1 MFRQIFLIV
10 LISGIILFS
19 NLGAPRLWDRDEPR
33 NAGCAAEMTSRG
45 DWVVPTFNAELRTHK
60 PILLYWLIMAAYAL
74 FGVNEFGARFPS
86 ALLAV
91 GSCLLTWSIGRRL
104 FDDRVGLWAG
114 IILASSLMFDVA
126 GRAATPD
133 SALIFF
139 SALSIYLFVCGT
151 TAAAQAPVASEKS
164 WFPHSRF
171 LVVSMYAAMGFAVLA
186 KGPIG
191 MVLPTAV
198 IGMYL
203 LIVRLSRAASPA
215 AIANRD
221 WNGARP
227 LAFQPARVRRYV
239 STALRGIASCLRP
252 FAPGHFLR
260 TCWSM
265 RPVTAIGV
273 VLLIALPWYVLVGW
287 QTDGAWPRGFFLEH
301 NLGRATSAME
311 GHSGGIWF
319 YPLAILVG
327 FFPWSVFAVPV
338 LLNVIQS
345 VRTTGPWR
353 NGLMLMACWVG
364 VYVGLFTI
372 AQTKLPSYITPCY
385 PALALLTSCFF
396 AQWRSNQSQVSGYW
410 CQAAFVSLGLVG
422 VVMLAA
428 LPIAAHHFLPGE
440 EWLAAVGS
448 IPLVGAVVGLWLS
461 RRGQVQVAQYAMATT
476 AVCLTT
482 VFFAWAAVRVDQRR
496 REPGL
501 LAMLAQADPASQLG
515 AFGVLE
521 PSWVF
526 YTRRPVVE
534 LVKQDLASP
543 PAVGLHD
550 AAGRQGALSVGEFL
564 DAEHRYVITT
574 RDRISEIKKIAP
586 RVTVLYRS
594 PYFLKDNELVVLGRA
609 ATAPRLP
616 KLANAPESPRT
627 EKRR

>member
-1 MFRQIFLIV
+1 MLRQTLLIV
-10 LISGIILFS
+10 VTAGIILFS
-19 NLGAPRLWDRDEPR
+19 NLGTPRLWDRDEPR

-60 PILLYWLIMAAYAL
+60 PILLYWFIMAAYAL

-91 GSCLLTWSIGRRL
+91 GSCLLTWNIGRRL
-104 FDDRVGLWAG
+104 FDDRVGLWAAV
-114 IILASSLMFDVA
+114 ILASSLMFDVA

-139 SALSIYLFVCGT
+139 STLSIYLFIRGT
-151 TAAAQAPVASEKS
+151 TAAEQTTISREKS
-164 WFPHSRF
+164 WFPHSHS

-203 LIVRLSRAASPA
+203 LLVRLRRSTSPA
-215 AIANRD
+215 TRGQPVMN
-221 WNGARP
+221 NGLLVAQQAGR
-227 LAFQPARVRRYV
+227 FRRYLSVV
-239 STALRGIASCLRP
+239 SRGIADGLRP

-265 RPVTAIGV
+265 RPVTAIVV
-273 VLLIALPWYVLVGW
+273 VLFVALPWYALVGW
-287 QTDGAWPRGFFLEH
+287 QTDGAWTRGFFLEH

-319 YPLAILVG
+319 YPLTILVG

-338 LLNVIQS
+338 LLHVMQA

-353 NGLMLMACWVG
+353 NGSVLMACWIA
-364 VYVGLFTI
+364 VYVCLFTV

-385 PALALLTSCFF
+385 PALALLTACFF
-396 AQWRSNQSQVSGYW
+396 EHWRSKQSRVSWYW
-410 CQAAFVSLGLVG
+410 PQAAFVSLGLVG
-422 VVMLAA
+422 VVMLVT
-428 LPIAAHHFLPGE
+428 LPIAARSFLPGE
-440 EWLAAVGS
+440 EWLAAVGA
-448 IPLVGAVVGLWLS
+448 IPLLGAVVGLWLT
-461 RRGQVQVAQYAMATT
+461 RRDQVQVAQYTMATT
-476 AVCLTT
+476 AVVLTT
-482 VFFAWAAVRVDQRR
+482 VLFALAAVRVDQRR
-496 REPGL
+496 RDLEL
-501 LAMLAQADPASQLG
+501 LATLAQEDPKSQLG
-515 AFGVLE
+515 AFGALE

-534 LVKQDLASP
+534 L
-543 PAVGLHD
+543 
-550 AAGRQGALSVGEFL
+550 GRGDPGSRSVGGFL
-564 DAEHRYVITT
+564 QAEHRYVITT
-574 RDRISEIKKIAP
+574 GDRVAEIKKLAP

-594 PYFLKDNELVVLGRA
+594 PYFLKGDELVVLGRVK
-609 ATAPRLP
+609 TAPRLP
-616 KLANAPESPRT
+616 GLANAPESVHS
-627 EKRR
+627 ERRR